1 MHVVM
6 RGTLAAVL
14 RSAVGM
20 NPLPRSLIQ
29 LSRSLDEFVRE
40 SVSMIFNGSEN
51 AEIALLLRS
60 LDFRSARV

>member
-6 RGTLAAVL
+6 RGTLAAG

-20 NPLPRSLIQ
+20 NPLLRALIQ
-29 LSRSLDEFVRE
+29 LSRSHDEFVRE

-51 AEIALLLRS
+51 TEIASLLCS
-60 LDFRSARV
+60 LDRV